1 MWTLVSANLPI
12 FLLFFLISFPSIP
25 PSLSTV
31 DVSSERPLLCS
42 SLSSVGI
49 TQLLQYYEAIRL
61 PVVLLAFSRFAVVCH
76 TCNDKKQQ
84 ALPSWLNSH
93 NVKHKV
99 LFDPAEANHFSPMR
113 IDLYCFPSKLKR
125 QPSRY
130 QNFEAQ
136 SHSLFSRCLRLA
148 TTITGS
154 HPRLATGGW
163 LDLTRQAFHLLDYS
177 PLSGRTISI
186 CITVLSLFYQISPT
200 VSIASLLKTLHS
212 QTI

>member
-1 MWTLVSANLPI
+1 M
-12 FLLFFLISFPSIP
+12 
-25 PSLSTV
+25 
-31 DVSSERPLLCS
+31 
-42 SLSSVGI
+42 
-49 TQLLQYYEAIRL
+49 
-61 PVVLLAFSRFAVVCH
+61 
-76 TCNDKKQQ
+76 
-84 ALPSWLNSH
+84 
-93 NVKHKV
+93 

-113 IDLYCFPSKLKR
+113 IDLYCFPSKLER

-177 PLSGRTISI
+177 PLSGRTIPI
-186 CITVLSLFYQISPT
+186 CKSLLFYILYHIHISTHQQKIDNLYLPVEPKDPISRSFQFSKVKSGIRTGMITSCPTLSPLLISYSLFPT
-200 VSIASLLKTLHS
+200 FEMIA
-212 QTI
+212 